1 MRDAGKMLRALVAFC
16 GIAFIVFATA
26 SMLVPSERGSVQA
39 SATAFLVGCA
49 VAVAAARSHAE
60 QSRRLER
67 LERRLE
73 AVESGQRAEP
83 GGAPDRGGDK

>member
-1 MRDAGKMLRALVAFC
+1 MKDAGKMLRALVAFC

-26 SMLVPSERGSVQA
+26 SMLVPSERGSLQA

-49 VAVAAARSHAE
+49 VAVAAARSHGA

-67 LERRLE
+67 LERRVE
-73 AVESGQRAEP
+73 AVESGERAEP
-83 GGAPDRGGDK
+83 GGAPAHGSGK